1 MCPECAFNLNGS
13 CLYVSHRC
21 SSLYLCIIYICIQNA
36 CVFLWL
42 PLCEWFLFSFIFIIY
57 EHIKKY
63 LFIFMQQFVRREAAT
78 NAGAKKYFNAA
89 PARMQ
94 RFFHKFTC
102 CPLCVCMWE
111 WHQVVFLCV
120 WQRRGNGKCMSE
132 LKWRSSISHVLVSKG
147 FCGVRNDIQV
157 FYISFHSN

>member
-1 MCPECAFNLNGS
+1 MGRVFMSRIAVRHCIYALFIFVFKMLVFFYDCPC
-13 CLYVSHRC
+13 VSV
-21 SSLYLCIIYICIQNA
+21 
-36 CVFLWL
+36 CV
-42 PLCEWFLFSFIFIIY
+42 CEWFLFSFIFIIY

-102 CPLCVCMWE
+102 RPLCVCIWE

-120 WQRRGNGKCMSE
+120 WQRRGSGKQV
-132 LKWRSSISHVLVSKG
+132 HVWIKMKE
-147 FCGVRNDIQV
+147 FNIARAC
-157 FYISFHSN
+157 

>member
-42 PLCEWFLFSFIFIIY
+42 PLCEGVCVCEWFLFSFIFIIY

-94 RFFHKFTC
+94 RFFSQIYMPPTVC
-102 CPLCVCMWE
+102 LYMRMTSGCVFVCVAE
-111 WHQVVFLCV
+111 KGERQVHV
-120 WQRRGNGKCMSE
+120 WIKMKEFNIARAC
-132 LKWRSSISHVLVSKG
+132 
-147 FCGVRNDIQV
+147 
-157 FYISFHSN
+157 

>member
-1 MCPECAFNLNGS
+1 MGRVFMSRIAVRHCIYALFIFVFKMLVFFYD
-13 CLYVSHRC
+13 CLCVSV
-21 SSLYLCIIYICIQNA
+21 
-36 CVFLWL
+36 CV
-42 PLCEWFLFSFIFIIY
+42 CEWFLFSFIFIIY

-63 LFIFMQQFVRREAAT
+63 LFIFMQQFVRRKAS
-78 NAGAKKYFNAA
+78 
-89 PARMQ
+89 RMRERKNILTQ
-94 RFFHKFTC
+94 RPRVCNDFFHKFTC
-102 CPLCVCMWE
+102 RPLCVCIWE